1 MQVPLPPESLGGLS
15 ASASAWVQRR
25 TPPMV
30 LDKGL
35 AACPLT
41 NAQRGERERKKKSS
55 TMRTFNAEAG
65 EASEAKPL

>member
-41 NAQRGERERKKKSS
+41 NAQRGERERKKKIVNDAD
-55 TMRTFNAEAG
+55 FQC
-65 EASEAKPL
+65 